1 MQVSFY
7 RDIASAIKD
16 LLTAVNDAMK
26 RLNSR
31 EAKRSLDSQKK
42 EFVRCSKTFSDTLK
56 AYFRDGSE
64 VPVYA
69 SANRLIHQTNSI
81 LVAFNSISVD

>member
-31 EAKRSLDSQKK
+31 EAKRVRFFNQSIFHKDSN
-42 EFVRCSKTFSDTLK
+42 FIFYFSKFICTLWLVFILPFNK
-56 AYFRDGSE
+56 ASI
-64 VPVYA
+64 A
-69 SANRLIHQTNSI
+69 LICFYKIFQ
-81 LVAFNSISVD
+81 FYY